1 MSIFQKYAF
10 FVLLKTKLG
19 FLRRPYSRFVNS
31 EFTQE
36 GDGKMLVR
44 DKRDRVTTCLL
55 CCGLLF

>member
-1 MSIFQKYAF
+1 MLFC
-10 FVLLKTKLG
+10 FVKAQIG
-19 FLRRPYSRFVNS
+19 VLRRPYSRFVNS

-44 DKRDRVTTCLL
+44 DKRDRATTCLL